1 MENLVETTCRARL
14 ELSAKLAGYAVSTS
28 RQYRKV
34 YGREVRRGEGK
45 GKKKENRTKQA
56 EGKSAERKEENESLA
71 RNKTGRK

>member
-45 GKKKENRTKQA
+45 GKK
-56 EGKSAERKEENESLA
+56 ERKQNEAS
-71 RNKTGRK
+71 GRKVGRKKGRKRKSGKK